1 MYIIHML
8 IELRV
13 KNFRSFRDE
22 QVFSLVASNYDK
34 ELPHNLI
41 PTTIPGLKDTQLVK
55 GAALYGANA
64 SGKSNLLLALRT
76 LQLLVRGSADA
87 KPETP
92 MPAET
97 FALAQATVSEPV
109 VFDLTF
115 MAKGVRYEY
124 ATAFT
129 KERVVAERLTAFP
142 EGKAQLWYERS
153 WDTDSG
159 AYDWTPD
166 RSAYYQRDAKRVE
179 FTRANALYLSTAVKL
194 NDQQLAPIY
203 AWFTEQ
209 LQLFNLAA
217 DGGMDGGFTA
227 TLLRKELPL
236 GRQVINLLRHA
247 DFGVCSARACE
258 KPWQRNDFPEGM
270 PPEVIEALKKQ
281 TRLDVSLAHRAA
293 RQSTVEL
300 PWDTESAGT
309 HRFFCLAGPWLDLLA
324 NGHVVCVDELDTSM
338 HPLMVFELLKLM
350 FSVEHNPKGA
360 QILFTTHNP
369 LLLDP
374 TLMRRDQVWFADK
387 KETGESFLYP
397 LTDYKP
403 RKGESLV
410 RGYLSG
416 RYGAVPFIPTGLMAA
431 DDPPQTQSATKEE
444 AVDAR

>member
-1 MYIIHML
+1 ML

-22 QVFSLVASNYDK
+22 QVLSLVASNYDK
-34 ELPHNLI
+34 ELPENLI
-41 PTTIPGLKDTQLVK
+41 PTDFPGLKDTRLVK

-76 LQLLVRGSADA
+76 LQRLVRDSAHA
-87 KPETP
+87 RAEAPI
-92 MPAET
+92 PAET
-97 FALAQATVSEPV
+97 FALAQQTASEPV
-109 VFDLTF
+109 VLDITLI
-115 MAKGVRYEY
+115 AKGVRYEY
-124 ATAFT
+124 AIAFT

-142 EGKAQLWYERS
+142 EGKAQLWYERT
-153 WDTDSG
+153 WNTGSG
-159 AYDWTPD
+159 TYDWAPD

-209 LQLFNLAA
+209 LQLVNLAA
-217 DGGMDGGFTA
+217 DGGISAGFTA
-227 TLLRKELPL
+227 SLLQEESPF

-247 DFGVCSARACE
+247 DFGVCNARAFE
-258 KPWQRNDFPEGM
+258 KPWARDDFPDD
-270 PPEVIEALKKQ
+270 PFPDDLVREAVAAVKKQ
-281 TRLDVSLAHRAA
+281 TRLVLLLAHRAA
-293 RQSTVEL
+293 GQSTVEL
-300 PWDTESAGT
+300 PWDAESEGT
-309 HRFFCLAGPWLDLLA
+309 RRFFGLAGPWLDILA
-324 NGHVVCVDELDTSM
+324 KGYVVCIDELDTSM

-374 TLMRRDQVWFADK
+374 TLMRRDQVWFTDK

-416 RYGAVPFIPTGLMAA
+416 RYGAVPFIPAGLMAA
-431 DDPPQTQSATKEE
+431 DDPPQTQSATNSNELS
-444 AVDAR
+444 R

>member
-1 MYIIHML
+1 ML

-13 KNFRSFRDE
+13 KNYRSFRDE
-22 QVFSLVASNYDK
+22 QVLSLVASNYDK
-34 ELPHNLI
+34 ELPNNLI
-41 PTTIPGLKDTQLVK
+41 SAALPGLKDTQLLK

-97 FALAQATVSEPV
+97 FALAQATASEPV

-124 ATAFT
+124 AIAYT

-142 EGKAQLWYERS
+142 EGKGQLWYERT
-153 WDTDSG
+153 WNTGSG
-159 AYDWTPD
+159 TYDWAPD

-194 NDQQLAPIY
+194 NDQQLAPVY

-209 LQLFNLAA
+209 LHLVNLAA
-217 DGGMDGGFTA
+217 GGGIDAGFTA
-227 TLLRKELPL
+227 SLLREIPPL
-236 GRQVINLLRHA
+236 GWEVINLLRHA
-247 DFGVCSARACE
+247 DFGVCNARAFE
-258 KPWQRNDFPEGM
+258 RPWVRGDFPDDM
-270 PPEVIEALKKQ
+270 PREIIEALKKQ
-281 TRLDVSLAHRAA
+281 TRVEVLLSHRAA
-293 RQSTVEL
+293 EHSSVEL
-300 PWDTESAGT
+300 PWDAESAGT
-309 HRFFCLAGPWLDLLA
+309 HRFFGLAGPWLSFLA
-324 NGHVVCVDELDTSM
+324 HGHLVCVDELDTSM

-350 FSVEHNPKGA
+350 FSVEHNPDGA

-374 TLMRRDQVWFADK
+374 TLMRRDQVWFTDK

-416 RYGAVPFIPTGLMAA
+416 RYGAVPFIPAGLMAG
-431 DDPPQTQSATKEE
+431 DDPPKAEPAPKEE
-444 AVDAR
+444 AVDVR